1 MQWRSFAFVAVVC
14 WVLWPSVGTAQANP
28 VDEPARFELFTDCAP
43 LRIEVLISK
52 SETAIS
58 LAMESVQAAVES
70 RLRSARL
77 YSAESPYLL
86 GVNITVVGWAF
97 GVQLGLYKWLLDPIA
112 GGSGSAVTWQ
122 LTAIGTHADNPGYI
136 LSSVAEYM
144 DQFLVEYLRVNEA
157 ACG

>member
-28 VDEPARFELFTDCAP
+28 VDDRARFELFTDCVP
-43 LRIEVLISK
+43 LRIEVLVSK
-52 SETAIS
+52 SDTAIS

-86 GVNITVVGWAF
+86 GVNINVF
-97 GVQLGLYKWLLDPIA
+97 GSVFSVALEFYKWLVDPIA
-112 GGSGSAVTWQ
+112 GGSGSALTWK
-122 LTAIGTHADNPGYI
+122 LVAIGTHGNNAGYI
-136 LSSVAEYM
+136 RSTAAENM
-144 DQFLVEYLRVNEA
+144 DQFVVEYLRVNES
-157 ACG
+157 ACQ